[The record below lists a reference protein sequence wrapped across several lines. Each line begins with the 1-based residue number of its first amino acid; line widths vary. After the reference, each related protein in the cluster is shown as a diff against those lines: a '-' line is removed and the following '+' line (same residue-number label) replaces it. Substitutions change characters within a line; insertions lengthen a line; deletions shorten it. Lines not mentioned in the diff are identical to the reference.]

1 MNLSIQAKHDLDLLL
16 RRMRRGDT
24 LSTIITRLNLLDDDT
39 REQIDLVPFEA
50 LASTIDELLERREQ
64 LWTSY
69 HEDHPLRPMVSVEE
83 GPSSY
88 GRRYFIRAECGD
100 SRVAHDIASDPEI
113 TSDERLKAH
122 VESTLEIVLRE
133 HAEAQQ
139 KQQEELV
146 SADPTVEGPVH
157 RLDTLR
163 ADALRDSIRLA
174 KRALE
179 ADFTGGWQILAVDA
193 DGDRVTRDGDAVAYQ
208 SGGEQPTL
216 KLLRELASAWHPKG
230 ACELVV
236 EGMGYAFADWGN
248 AIERR
253 EHGEP
258 TGEWWQVSVVI

>member
-1 MNLSIQAKHDLDLLL
+1 MNLSIKAKNDLERVRRALPHRPLLVLLAGLDKDL
-16 RRMRRGDT
+16 RDHIAAFPVTG
-24 LSTIITRLNLLDDDT
+24 I
-39 REQIDLVPFEA
+39 A
-50 LASTIDELLERREQ
+50 GAIDELLERREH

-69 HEDHPLRPMVSVEE
+69 HADHPLRPMVSVEE
-83 GPSSY
+83 GPSRC
-88 GRRYFIRAECGD
+88 GRRYFIEAKCGN
-100 SRVAHDIASDPEI
+100 SVIKHDIASDPAV

-146 SADPTVEGPVH
+146 SVVPTVEGPVH

-216 KLLRELASAWHPKG
+216 KLLRELASAWRPNG

-258 TGEWWQVSVVI
+258 TGEWWQVSIVI